1 MKKIT
6 LLFAGLMASGVASAV
21 ELTGTGPVRMT
32 DCALLNEDVSIT
44 LTTGVEAGVSCDAD
58 SIVISACHTA
68 GRTTSRS
75 ANVTTCVNTDGD
87 ATTGVNGNE
96 DCSTAPQAVAGP
108 AMPTASTLAGT
119 VISEYPAG
127 ACSAADAETYATSKL

>member
-6 LLFAGLMASGVASAV
+6 LILAGLIVSGAASAV
-21 ELTGTGPVRMT
+21 QLESSGPVTMVN
-32 DCALLNEDVSIT
+32 CALLNEDVNIT
-44 LTTGVEAGVSCDAD
+44 LTTGVEAGVSCDAE

-68 GRTTSRS
+68 GRVTSRS

-87 ATTGVNGNE
+87 GATGVGGNE
-96 DCSTAPQAVAGP
+96 DCTTAPQAVEGP

-119 VISEYPAG
+119 VVSQYPAG
-127 ACSAADAETYATSKL
+127 NCSAADAESNATAAL

>member
-6 LLFAGLMASGVASAV
+6 LLLAGLMASSMVSAV
-21 ELTGTGPVRMT
+21 PLAGSGPVRMT
-32 DCALLNEDVSIT
+32 DCALLNEDVNIT
-44 LTTGVEAGVSCDAD
+44 LTTGVEAGVGCDAD

-75 ANVTTCVNTDGD
+75 AQVTTCVNTDND
-87 ATTGVNGNE
+87 PATGVGGNE
-96 DCSTAPQAVAGP
+96 DCTTAPQAVEGP

-119 VISEYPAG
+119 VVSQFPAG
-127 ACSAADAETYATSKL
+127 ACTAADAETFAETQL